1 MHLNTRLYL
10 FHIRMPVLHNRI
22 EVYFVSPVNFKSF
35 DLLNP
40 LLLVPLYSFK
50 NSETVFKICCTL
62 IFLHIHYFL
71 TSYVS
76 QKMHCLFLMW
86 IDFITHL
93 YVYVFLH
100 SSNENLISE
109 FSLINLKLR
118 RGSDFKFSKDFNDY
132 MIPKYLCLF

>member
-1 MHLNTRLYL
+1 
-10 FHIRMPVLHNRI
+10 
-22 EVYFVSPVNFKSF
+22 
-35 DLLNP
+35 
-40 LLLVPLYSFK
+40 
-50 NSETVFKICCTL
+50 
-62 IFLHIHYFL
+62 
-71 TSYVS
+71 
-76 QKMHCLFLMW
+76 MW